1 MKLRTKIGLGIVAL
15 VVVLSLTIAS
25 ISGGSSEDKSA
36 INNTTVVEVAETSV
50 VVPTE
55 VPALPLMTREEC
67 NYLGRSDVV
76 FSAYRDAF
84 STGAELVYEIVDD
97 RTVASSSRWLND
109 VVQVRDVAMTSGD
122 DFEALTPPDSL
133 ERFHWATLVGIREGA
148 SGLATLALLHFDYDI
163 TIVEQVGESF
173 VAGGDYAVKAT
184 ELLGE
189 FTGTHTAGCAD

>member
-76 FSAYRDAF
+76 FSA
-84 STGAELVYEIVDD
+84 
-97 RTVASSSRWLND
+97 
-109 VVQVRDVAMTSGD
+109 
-122 DFEALTPPDSL
+122 
-133 ERFHWATLVGIREGA
+133 
-148 SGLATLALLHFDYDI
+148 I